1 LASVTW
7 KKRIPFDMLL
17 SRSYWTWRA
26 NPALSVA
33 TMFSTGLTALA
44 ESIIGIFGLALL
56 VRLEGTTWLDQIAR
70 DIANSNSG
78 DLLNLVRSPSFL
90 LTILEYMV
98 PALLLSAVVLVLAG
112 GFVYSAE
119 YGSYLQAAA
128 GSHVGV
134 SEVMVNFV
142 KRWKPMAWTSFLSYV
157 LTILPVAIVLV
168 VGTVY
173 FSLAG
178 ATLVALLLFALVLF
192 VGTILT
198 VAQAL
203 LFIYTPVVV
212 VADNLSGLAAIR
224 RSATQV
230 RRNFGTS
237 FAYGVVL
244 VVLTGAV
251 SYITALV
258 PIVNLPLSSLASVGI
273 LILITPVLHLLKTEI
288 YSEAQ
293 KTEPVSFVVYST
305 FLSDLIG
312 ALPRMLWSKF
322 VRGLREL
329 KDFALNSRNAI
340 YHALSAVGLVL
351 GWWLGVWIGNSGLV
365 PALYLMGYA
374 PGRINPLVTGSAPLV
389 VGFYVFFHNWE
400 TALATAL
407 SGVWFPLIPFVTLLL
422 NGALVGVVSDLVPN
436 TTMLVAALA
445 PHGVI
450 ELPSFV
456 LAGSAGIRLGVAFYK
471 SMRSPGPQ
479 TDQELHTV
487 ARQTVYVVIGLA
499 LLFFIAG
506 AIEGNVTPVIMRMAG
521 WK

>member
-1 LASVTW
+1 MTYVQW
-7 KKRIPFDMLL
+7 KKRIPFDTLL

-33 TMFSTGLTALA
+33 TMFSSGLTALA

-56 VRLEGTTWLDQIAR
+56 VRLEGTSWLDRIAR
-70 DIANSNSG
+70 DIASSNSG
-78 DLLNLVRSPSFL
+78 DLLNLAQSPSFL
-90 LTILEYMV
+90 LTVLEYMV
-98 PALLLSAVVLVLAG
+98 PALLVSAVVLILAG

-134 SEVMVNFV
+134 SEVMSNFV

-157 LTILPVAIVLV
+157 LTALPLA
-168 VGTVY
+168 VGSVIGGVY
-173 FSLAG
+173 FYLAG
-178 ATLVALLLFALVLF
+178 ATLVSGLLYALVLLA
-192 VGTILT
+192 GGILT
-198 VAQAL
+198 VALAL

-224 RSATQV
+224 RSAAQV
-230 RRNFGTS
+230 RRNLGIS
-237 FAYGVVL
+237 FAYAVVL
-244 VVLTGAV
+244 IVLTGAV
-251 SYITALV
+251 SYISALV
-258 PIVNLPLSSLASVGI
+258 PVVNLPLSSLASVGI

-293 KTEPVSFVVYST
+293 KTEPVSFVVYGT

-312 ALPRMLWSKF
+312 ALPRTLWSKF

-329 KDFALNSRNAI
+329 KDFTLNSRNAI
-340 YHALSAVGLVL
+340 YHALSAIGLILGWVL
-351 GWWLGVWIGNSGLV
+351 GIWIGNNGLTSVLYALGYV
-365 PALYLMGYA
+365 PGK
-374 PGRINPLVTGSAPLV
+374 INPLVTGSAPFV

-407 SGVWFPLIPFVTLLL
+407 SGVWFPMIPFVTLLL
-422 NGALVGVVSDLVPN
+422 NGALVGVVSDVVPN

-456 LAGSAGIRLGVAFYK
+456 LAGSAGIRLGVAFFR

-479 TDQELHTV
+479 SGQELHAI
-487 ARQTVYVVIGLA
+487 ARQTIYVVIGLA

-506 AIEGNVTPVIMRMAG
+506 IIEGNITPVIMRMAG
-521 WK
+521 WS